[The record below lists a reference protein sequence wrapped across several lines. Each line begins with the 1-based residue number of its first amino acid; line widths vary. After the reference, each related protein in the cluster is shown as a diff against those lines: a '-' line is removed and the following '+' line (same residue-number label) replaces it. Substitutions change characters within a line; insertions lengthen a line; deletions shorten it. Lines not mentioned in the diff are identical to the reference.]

1 MAPHKSEGSMS
12 SVSGPS
18 SSSTSAGSSMSSIAT
33 TTGRSGSSSTSS
45 GSRPLRA
52 AAASYR
58 EEEEE
63 EEEEKEGRIL
73 EAPNLR
79 IFTFA
84 ELRAATRNFRPDTV
98 LGEGGFGRVYK
109 GWVDERTMG
118 PARNDS
124 GGLPVAVKKL
134 NPESLQGA
142 QEWQVRTTYALLGIQ
157 SF

>member
-1 MAPHKSEGSMS
+1 MS
-12 SVSGPS
+12 SVSGPP

-45 GSRPLRA
+45 GSRPLRAA

-109 GWVDERTMG
+109 GWVDERTMN
-118 PARNDS
+118 PTRS
-124 GGLPVAVKKL
+124 GIGMVVAVKKL
-134 NPESLQGA
+134 NQESVQGL
-142 QEWQVRTTYALLGIQ
+142 QEWQVRLLLLAT
-157 SF
+157 